1 MATKSHPTI
10 RTLATEAGVS
20 PMAVS
25 LALRNH
31 QSISAKL
38 RARIQRLA
46 NARGYRPDPAIA
58 KLMHHLR
65 TKRPARSAS
74 AICALTTN
82 AQVTRFVY
90 FGEMMKAVR
99 LRAQE
104 MGYAFEQIYL
114 EDYRDNSAG
123 LQRVLRNRGI
133 EGVLLMPMGQP
144 QNLDY
149 LFDWDEFS
157 VVATSYSVV
166 TPQFHRV
173 VPYMFSNLKLA
184 CQKLVERGY
193 RRIGLTVTANMDQR
207 TFHHFSAAMA
217 WHNANHPPSQTLPPL
232 IEENLTAE
240 RIAAWLR
247 REKPDVFISSANLP
261 ALEAAER
268 AGLRVPQDIGVV
280 FHSVPKKPRATA
292 IDERPAE
299 IGSTAIG
306 LLSSM
311 IQCGERGI
319 PAMTRVTMI
328 EGAWI
333 EGQTVRPARN
343 SDATSTARKRG
354 A

>member
-1 MATKSHPTI
+1 MPPKSHPTI
-10 RTLATEAGVS
+10 RTLAAEAGVS

-38 RARIQRLA
+38 RTRIQRLA
-46 NARGYRPDPAIA
+46 ESRGYRPDPAIA

-65 TKRPARSAS
+65 TKRPARTAS

-82 AQVTRFVY
+82 PQVARFAY
-90 FGEMMKAVR
+90 FVEMAAR
-99 LRAQE
+99 QRAHAL
-104 MGYAFEQIYL
+104 GYAFEQIYL
-114 EDYRDNSAG
+114 DQYRDNSAG

-133 EGVLLMPMGQP
+133 EGLLLMPMGET

-149 LFDWDEFS
+149 LFDWEEFS

-184 CQKLVERGY
+184 CQKLIERGY

-207 TFHHFSAAMA
+207 TFNHFSAAMA
-217 WHNANHPPSQTLPPL
+217 WHNVNHPQNYTLSPL
-232 IEENLTAE
+232 IEENLTTE

-247 REKPDVFISSANLP
+247 REKPDVFVSSPNLP

-268 AGLRVPQDIGVV
+268 AGLRVPQDVGVV
-280 FHSVPKKPRATA
+280 FHSLPKKPRATA
-292 IDERPAE
+292 IDERPGE
-299 IGSTAIG
+299 IGSTAID
-306 LLSSM
+306 LLSNM

-319 PAMTRVTMI
+319 PQTTRVTMI

-333 EGQTVRPARN
+333 EGQTARPTRSVDPAG
-343 SDATSTARKRG
+343 TTRKRG
-354 A
+354 R